1 MIKHRD
7 SIIYSLYGIICL
19 AFILSYAI
27 TNIASVLLL
36 AMFFID
42 NKSELVDK
50 FKYIKTNK
58 IIGLY
63 IAFFVIQLVGLIY
76 TSNLNEGLRRITVML
91 PLLFLPMVVI
101 SERKN
106 DSCFARLMSV
116 LQFAIPIIFVVL
128 IFFHVFY
135 DDRVISTFVH
145 FTIEEKLGI
154 SQFYLVF
161 ILILP
166 LYVSYQKILDKNKV
180 LLSSLTFLTTLG
192 IVFILGNKTIIILLF
207 ILVGFYFINNLKNL
221 RKFILSI
228 VALVILG
235 VASFNIPIV
244 KERFVTM
251 FKTMDFDMEVIKTKN
266 SFTVTKNT
274 LEHRILINYLSFNEI
289 IEALPF
295 GVGTGDVED
304 VLKKQYKEAN
314 FKAGMLNNF
323 NSHNQYFYEFF
334 KTGLLGGVTF
344 IVLLFFLIERAYHS
358 NGLALILTIFF
369 ALACFIESYLFRQH
383 GVTIFAFV
391 IPLFLNQK
399 LKTNHK

>member
-36 AMFFID
+36 AMFF
-42 NKSELVDK
+42 VDK
-50 FKYIKTNK
+50 KSGLANKFKSIKRNK

-63 IAFFVIQLVGLIY
+63 VAFFVIQLVGLIY
-76 TSNLNEGLRRITVML
+76 TANLDEGLRRVTVLL
-91 PLLFLPMVVI
+91 PLFFLPMVVI
-101 SERKN
+101 AEQKN
-106 DSCFARLMSV
+106 ESYFARLMSV

-128 IFFHVFY
+128 IFIHVFY

-192 IVFILGNKTIIILLF
+192 TLFILGNKTIIVLLF
-207 ILVGFYFINNLKNL
+207 ILVGSYLINNLKNL

-314 FKAGMLNNF
+314 FKAGILNNF

-334 KTGLLGGVTF
+334 KTGLLGGITF
-344 IVLLFFLIERAYHS
+344 IVLLFYLTKRAYHL
-358 NGLALILTIFF
+358 NNFAFILIIFF
-369 ALACFIESYLFRQH
+369 ALACFIESYLYRQH
-383 GVTIFAFV
+383 GVTIFAFI
-391 IPLFLNQK
+391 IPLILTHNYN
-399 LKTNHK
+399 KTHY